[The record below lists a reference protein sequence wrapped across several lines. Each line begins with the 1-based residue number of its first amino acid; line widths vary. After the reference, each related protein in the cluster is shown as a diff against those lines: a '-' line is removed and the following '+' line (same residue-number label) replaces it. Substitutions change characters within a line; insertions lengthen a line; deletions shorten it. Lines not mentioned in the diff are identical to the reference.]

1 MKMQKVNNMWNKKI
15 RTTLKIHRRRHHESW
30 NISHSNYF
38 IFKPTNFVGKTSKP
52 KYKFFSL
59 KMQHFGT
66 SSPIYWTKQF
76 IFSNIIVIVS
86 GLICYR
92 HFFLPT
98 IDQFAAPFKIYLLSF
113 TLFLYSLTLEVRG
126 VGKFKKA
133 LKKGN

>member
-30 NISHSNYF
+30 NISHSNYS
-38 IFKPTNFVGKTSKP
+38 IFKPTNFVGKTLKP
-52 KYKFFSL
+52 KYRFFSL

-98 IDQFAAPFKIYLLSF
+98 IDQFAAAFKIYF
-113 TLFLYSLTLEVRG
+113 TILHAVPLQLNIRSKGSGEV
-126 VGKFKKA
+126 
-133 LKKGN
+133 